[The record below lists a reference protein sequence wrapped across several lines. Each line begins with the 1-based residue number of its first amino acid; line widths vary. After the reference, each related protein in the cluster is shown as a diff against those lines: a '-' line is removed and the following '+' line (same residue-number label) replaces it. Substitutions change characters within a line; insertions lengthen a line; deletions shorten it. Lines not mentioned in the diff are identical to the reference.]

1 MVATRRPDP
10 APAALPAGEG
20 TPSPVERVVRR
31 LRRARFRSKVLRRP
45 LVEVR
50 RLGLGP
56 DDVLIASYPRSGTN
70 WLMFLV
76 AEAITGEPS
85 QFGAVH
91 RRIPYIGGQRRAPR
105 LLPDGGRIVYT
116 HETHPIGR
124 RRAVYLVRDPRDVV
138 LSEYRWQQMTGVFDG
153 DLDTFVDAFVTGR
166 GNPWGAWDRH
176 VRTWLAR
183 ADEPGSRVE
192 VVRYEALHA
201 SPVHELDR
209 VLRSLGVVRPRRV
222 LEGAVA
228 ANTVEAMRAKERG
241 NPEAFAAHRKRDL
254 PFVGAGAVSGWR
266 GRLGDRNRALVE
278 ERFGPTMTLLGYEVG
293 PGAQPTT
300 R

>member
-1 MVATRRPDP
+1 TRRTPDVVATRRPDP
-10 APAALPAGEG
+10 APALLPAGEG

-56 DDVLIASYPRSGTN
+56 DDALIASYPRSGTN

-166 GNPWGAWDRH
+166 GSPWGAWDRH
-176 VRTWLAR
+176 VRRGLAR
-183 ADEPGSRVE
+183 ADEPGSP
-192 VVRYEALHA
+192 A
-201 SPVHELDR
+201 S
-209 VLRSLGVVRPRRV
+209 RSSATRRCTRRRCTSST
-222 LEGAVA
+222 AS
-228 ANTVEAMRAKERG
+228 
-241 NPEAFAAHRKRDL
+241 
-254 PFVGAGAVSGWR
+254 SGRSGSSGPGGSWR
-266 GRLGDRNRALVE
+266 GRSRPTPWRPC
-278 ERFGPTMTLLGYEVG
+278 GPRS
-293 PGAQPTT
+293 A
-300 R
+300 

>member
-1 MVATRRPDP
+1 SGRPPGGAWAGPWSCSARSPPPSSAPCSTSSPPRRPTVAPPTATRPTAAAASAAGGDGRTPRPPSPATARRSTPPTGASCSGPAPPPPAPARRRTTRRTPDVVATRRPDP
-10 APAALPAGEG
+10 APALLPAGEG

-56 DDVLIASYPRSGTN
+56 DDALIASYPRSGTN

-124 RRAVYLVRDPRDVV
+124 RRAVYLVR
-138 LSEYRWQQMTGVFDG
+138 
-153 DLDTFVDAFVTGR
+153 
-166 GNPWGAWDRH
+166 
-176 VRTWLAR
+176 
-183 ADEPGSRVE
+183 
-192 VVRYEALHA
+192 
-201 SPVHELDR
+201 
-209 VLRSLGVVRPRRV
+209 
-222 LEGAVA
+222 
-228 ANTVEAMRAKERG
+228 
-241 NPEAFAAHRKRDL
+241 
-254 PFVGAGAVSGWR
+254 
-266 GRLGDRNRALVE
+266 
-278 ERFGPTMTLLGYEVG
+278 
-293 PGAQPTT
+293 
-300 R
+300 